1 MGIRLAGA
9 ATSYC
14 RAAPAGA
21 PWLPRENAM
30 SKRMQE
36 ERHDEAPRP
45 SEGTTVTAQGENQ
58 APKARTPNERDESAD
73 SQAAE
78 NSSARRMGA
87 MAHDDVMEGQ
97 QDTSKAQELDATY
110 HRVQQASD
118 PAPVTKPNKNQ
129 R

>member
-1 MGIRLAGA
+1 MGIRLARA

-14 RAAPAGA
+14 RATGARA
-21 PWLPRENAM
+21 PWLRQENAM

-36 ERHDEAPRP
+36 ERHDEVPRP
-45 SEGTTVTAQGENQ
+45 SEGNTVTAQGENQ

-73 SQAAE
+73 SQGAE
-78 NSSARRMGA
+78 NASARRMGA

-110 HRVQQASD
+110 HRVQQTSD
-118 PAPVTKPNKNQ
+118 PAPVAKANKKP